1 MKPVPR
7 SAFTDVSGFEAKK
20 HAIRQTTDG
29 LWQLTLTISDFGSAD
44 WLVFAPTGLP
54 MAIGIK
60 ALDYDNPE
68 IGEGDDDEPLK
79 RYITRAAMLCK
90 NERFQSYMEHRASEE
105 GFYGWGMGQLEEECA
120 SALRHFLGLSSR
132 SELAAVHNDAVRDKM
147 DKLVSD
153 FRVHLKQFQ
162 T

>member
-7 SAFTDVSGFEAKK
+7 EAFINVSGFEAKK

-29 LWQLTLTISDFGSAD
+29 LWQLTLTISEFGSAD

-68 IGEGDDDEPLK
+68 VGESADDDPLK
-79 RYITRAAMLCK
+79 KYIQRAAMLCK
-90 NERFQSYMEHRASEE
+90 NEKFQSYMEFRASEE
-105 GFYGWGMGQLEEECA
+105 GFYGWGMGNDEEECA
-120 SALRHFLGLSSR
+120 SALRHFLGIGSR
-132 SELAAVHNDAVRDKM
+132 SELAAVHNDTVRDNM
-147 DKLVSD
+147 DRLITD
-153 FRVHLKQFQ
+153 FRVHLKRFQ
-162 T
+162 K